1 MNNMVKAGRL
11 RRVPHRHPTLV
22 RMAGAIM
29 HAVEA
34 EQAAI
39 CDDDADGCPQE
50 DQGNLV
56 SAKVCTVRPTS
67 WPHVLV
73 MHDTA

>member
-1 MNNMVKAGRL
+1 MQ
-11 RRVPHRHPTLV
+11 
-22 RMAGAIM
+22 
-29 HAVEA
+29 AVEA
-34 EQAAI
+34 EQAAM

-56 SAKVCTVRPTS
+56 SAKVRTDRSTS
-67 WPHVLV
+67 WAHVLV